1 MPKLSISEAAYLL
14 GVSTDTLR
22 RWEKEGKITST
33 RTEGGHRRYDLTDI
47 LKDKEDD
54 GLTILYARVSTRPQI
69 KDLDRQIAVLETY
82 AEIKGWKNCK
92 TIKDIGSGVN
102 YRKKGLNKLLSILV
116 EGQATRLVLTTKDRL
131 LRFGSE
137 LVFSICELYGVEIV
151 ILNKDPDSSP
161 EEELVKDVLEIITVF
176 SAKLHSMKSR
186 KNVLKDTAP
195 HIKALQE
202 NLKKLAQLD
211 E

>member
-1 MPKLSISEAAYLL
+1 MPKLIISEAAYLL

-22 RWEKEGKITST
+22 RWEKEGKITSS

-47 LKDKEDD
+47 LKDKEDE
-54 GLTILYARVSTRPQI
+54 GLTILYARVSTRPQL
-69 KDLDRQIAVLETY
+69 KDLARQIAVLETY
-82 AEIKGWKNCK
+82 AEIKGWKNCQ

-102 YRKKGLNKLLSILV
+102 YRKKGLSKLLSILV

-137 LVFSICELYGVEIV
+137 LVFSLCELYGVEVV

-176 SAKLHSMKSR
+176 SAKLHSMRSR
-186 KNVLKDTAP
+186 KNVMV
-195 HIKALQE
+195 LQE
-202 NLKKLAQLD
+202 NFKKLAEL
-211 E
+211 EPENFVK

>member
-22 RWEKEGKITST
+22 RWEKEGKITSS

-47 LKDKEDD
+47 LKDQEDV
-54 GLTILYARVSTRPQI
+54 GLTILYARVSTRPQL

-82 AEIKGWKNCK
+82 AEIKGWKNCQ

-102 YRKKGLNKLLSILV
+102 YKKKGLNKLLSILA
-116 EGQATRLVLTTKDRL
+116 EGKATRLVLTTKDRL

-137 LVFSICELYGVEIV
+137 LVFSICELYGVEVV

-176 SAKLHSMKSR
+176 SAKLHSMRSR
-186 KNVLKDTAP
+186 KNVKTLE
-195 HIKALQE
+195 E
-202 NLKKLAQLD
+202 NLKKIGSIVEQNSV
-211 E
+211 

>member
-195 HIKALQE
+195 HIKALKE

>member
-22 RWEKEGKITST
+22 RWEKEGKITSS

-47 LKDKEDD
+47 LKDKEDE
-54 GLTILYARVSTRPQI
+54 GLTILYARVSTRPQL
-69 KDLDRQIAVLETY
+69 KDLARQIAVLETY
-82 AEIKGWKNCK
+82 AEIKGWKNCQ

-102 YRKKGLNKLLSILV
+102 YRKKGLSKLLSILV

-137 LVFSICELYGVEIV
+137 LVFSLCELYGVEVV

-176 SAKLHSMKSR
+176 SAKLHSMRSR
-186 KNVLKDTAP
+186 KNVMV
-195 HIKALQE
+195 LQE
-202 NLKKLAQLD
+202 NLKKLAELEQ
-211 E
+211 ENFVK

>member
-22 RWEKEGKITST
+22 RWEKEGKITSS

-47 LKDKEDD
+47 LKDKEDE
-54 GLTILYARVSTRPQI
+54 GLTILYARVSTRPQL
-69 KDLDRQIAVLETY
+69 KDLARQIAVLETY
-82 AEIKGWKNCK
+82 AEIKGWKNCQ

-102 YRKKGLNKLLSILV
+102 YRKKGLSKLLSILV

-137 LVFSICELYGVEIV
+137 LVFSLCELYGVEVV

-176 SAKLHSMKSR
+176 SAKLHSMRSR
-186 KNVLKDTAP
+186 KNVMV
-195 HIKALQE
+195 LQE
-202 NLKKLAQLD
+202 NLKKLAEL
-211 E
+211 EPENFVK

>member
-22 RWEKEGKITST
+22 RWEKEGKISST

-69 KDLDRQIAVLETY
+69 KDLDRQVAVLETY
-82 AEIKGWKNCK
+82 AEIKRWKNCQ
-92 TIKDIGSGVN
+92 TIRDIGSGVN

-131 LRFGSE
+131 LRFGCE
-137 LVFSICELYGVEIV
+137 LVFSICELYGVEV
-151 ILNKDPDSSP
+151 CILNKDPDSSP

-176 SAKLHSMKSR
+176 SAKLHSMRSR
-186 KNVLKDTAP
+186 KNV
-195 HIKALQE
+195 KALQE
-202 NLKKLAQLD
+202 NLKKLAALD
-211 E
+211 

>member
-54 GLTILYARVSTRPQI
+54 GLTILYARVSTRPQL

-137 LVFSICELYGVEIV
+137 LVFSICELYGVEVV

-176 SAKLHSMKSR
+176 SAKLHSMRSR
-186 KNVLKDTAP
+186 KNV
-195 HIKALQE
+195 KALQE

-211 E
+211 Q

>member
-22 RWEKEGKITST
+22 RWEKEGKITSS

-47 LKDKEDD
+47 LKDQEDV
-54 GLTILYARVSTRPQI
+54 GLTILYARVSTRPQL

-82 AEIKGWKNCK
+82 AEIKGWKNCQ

-102 YRKKGLNKLLSILV
+102 YKKKGLNKLLSILA
-116 EGQATRLVLTTKDRL
+116 EGKATRLVLTTKDRL

-137 LVFSICELYGVEIV
+137 LVFSICELYGVEVV

-176 SAKLHSMKSR
+176 SAKLHSMRSR
-186 KNVLKDTAP
+186 KNVKTLE
-195 HIKALQE
+195 E
-202 NLKKLAQLD
+202 NLKKLAEIVEQNSV
-211 E
+211 

>member
-82 AEIKGWKNCK
+82 AEIKGWKNCQ
-92 TIKDIGSGVN
+92 TIRDIGSGVN

-137 LVFSICELYGVEIV
+137 LVFSICELYGVEVV

-176 SAKLHSMKSR
+176 SAKLHSMRSR
-186 KNVLKDTAP
+186 KNV
-195 HIKALQE
+195 KALQE
-202 NLKKLAQLD
+202 NLKKLAAL

>member
-22 RWEKEGKITST
+22 RWEKEGKITSS

-47 LKDKEDD
+47 LKDKEDA
-54 GLTILYARVSTRPQI
+54 GLTILYARVSTRPQL

-82 AEIKGWKNCK
+82 AEIKGWKNCQ

-102 YRKKGLNKLLSILV
+102 YKKKGLNKLLSILA
-116 EGQATRLVLTTKDRL
+116 EGKATRLVLTTKDRL

-137 LVFSICELYGVEIV
+137 LVFSICELYGVEVV

-176 SAKLHSMKSR
+176 SAKLHSMRSR
-186 KNVLKDTAP
+186 KNVKTLE
-195 HIKALQE
+195 E
-202 NLKKLAQLD
+202 NLKKLAEIGKQNYV
-211 E
+211 

>member
-69 KDLDRQIAVLETY
+69 KDLDRLGTCALLKYQP
-82 AEIKGWKNCK
+82 
-92 TIKDIGSGVN
+92 
-102 YRKKGLNKLLSILV
+102 LN
-116 EGQATRLVLTTKDRL
+116 
-131 LRFGSE
+131 
-137 LVFSICELYGVEIV
+137 
-151 ILNKDPDSSP
+151 
-161 EEELVKDVLEIITVF
+161 
-176 SAKLHSMKSR
+176 
-186 KNVLKDTAP
+186 
-195 HIKALQE
+195 
-202 NLKKLAQLD
+202 
-211 E
+211 

>member
-47 LKDKEDD
+47 LKDQEDD
-54 GLTILYARVSTRPQI
+54 GLTILYARVSTRPQV

-102 YRKKGLNKLLSILV
+102 YRKKGLNKLLSLLV

-137 LVFSICELYGVEIV
+137 LVFSICELYGVEVV

-176 SAKLHSMKSR
+176 SAKLHSMRSR
-186 KNVLKDTAP
+186 KNV
-195 HIKALQE
+195 KALQE
-202 NLKKLAQLD
+202 NLQKLAELSN
-211 E
+211 

>member
-47 LKDKEDD
+47 LKDKEDE

-82 AEIKGWKNCK
+82 AQIKEWKNCQ

-102 YRKKGLNKLLSILV
+102 YKKKGLNKLLSILV
-116 EGQATRLVLTTKDRL
+116 EGKATRLVLTNKDRL

-137 LVFSICELYGVEIV
+137 LVFSMCELYGVEVV
-151 ILNKDPDSSP
+151 ILNKTPDSSP

-176 SAKLHSMKSR
+176 SAKLHSMRSR
-186 KNVLKDTAP
+186 KNV
-195 HIKALQE
+195 ALLEENLSKLAKISQE
-202 NLKKLAQLD
+202 NLV
-211 E
+211 